1 MSPELNDQRAA
12 IEELS
17 REIIGDE
24 NDQGLIPVELA
35 DFVTDEV
42 IQTSKLW
49 PILDGVESAW

>member
-24 NDQGLIPVELA
+24 NDQGLIPGELA
-35 DFVTDEV
+35 DFVTDDV